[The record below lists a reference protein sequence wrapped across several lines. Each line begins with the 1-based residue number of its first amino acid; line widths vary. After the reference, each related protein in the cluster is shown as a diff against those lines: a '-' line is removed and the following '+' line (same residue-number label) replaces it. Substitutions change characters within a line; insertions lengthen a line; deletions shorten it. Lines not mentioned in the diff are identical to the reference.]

1 MQSSVKQSL
10 MNHFKE
16 LRRTPEER
24 APSSGESSKK
34 IVPQKRKSPGLDSIL
49 KPPEIPPGEDETLFK
64 CHNKVLQMEYKK
76 SKPNMAVVTS
86 LMERTYAFRRAD
98 ILANPSVITEILSKY
113 PFLLNVEQVCI

>member
-10 MNHFKE
+10 MNRFKE
-16 LRRTPEER
+16 LRRTPKER

-49 KPPEIPPGEDETLFK
+49 KPPEIPPGEDETSFK
-64 CHNKVLQMEYKK
+64 RHNKVLQMEYKK

-113 PFLLNVEQVCI
+113 PFLQNVEQVCI